1 MNMQLNGSTLVSV
14 MKWSCRL
21 ILVSMTAAMT
31 YIVLLPQ
38 YNFSHYVPHPL
49 IKRLGFSYEFQLW
62 VDHNMDKVFHFFGAF
77 ILVHLLFGA
86 NVYFRQRPNYR
97 LILSAAFVLFAAFAA
112 EYAQDYIGRG
122 FNKSDI
128 WIGVGGAFLAIL
140 IIKFSFIGKLLS
152 ETYYLED
159 KG

>member
-1 MNMQLNGSTLVSV
+1 MNTQLNGSRLVSV

-49 IKRLGFSYEFQLW
+49 IKRLGFSYKQQLW
-62 VDHNMDKVFHFFGAF
+62 VDHNMDKAFHFFGAL

-86 NVYFRQRPNYR
+86 NIYFRQRPNYR
-97 LILSAAFVLFAAFAA
+97 LVLSSALVLFAVFAA
-112 EYAQDYIGRG
+112 EYAQQYIGRG
-122 FNKSDI
+122 FSKPDI
-128 WIGVGGAFLAIL
+128 WIGVGGTCLAIL
-140 IIKFSFIGKLLS
+140 LIKFSFIGKLLS
-152 ETYYLED
+152 ETYYL
-159 KG
+159 